1 MEEKKRIAPAAIVA
15 AALVLAIFLAMAM
28 PLYSV
33 SVRSPN
39 RSYSYGYG
47 YYRYTYYDIEYTFYD
62 TIEQALDN
70 IDEVWA
76 TFFLITC
83 LLIVGAFVFS
93 FLGIFIRKAGI
104 GGSICAGIGANALLI
119 TPFCATNISEIG
131 VGGVLIFLL
140 LIPVMILNIVVASKK
155 AKATAAAVP
164 VTATVPV
171 APAVTMCPNCRS
183 FLPVGSVAC
192 NVCGTM
198 IAAPVAPAATQ
209 FCAGCGAPLEAGM
222 SFCRGCGR
230 PTPPPVP
237 TSYQ

>member
-39 RSYSYGYG
+39 RSYSYGYS

-62 TIEQALDN
+62 TIEQALNN

-155 AKATAAAVP
+155 PKK
-164 VTATVPV
+164 
-171 APAVTMCPNCRS
+171 APAVTVVPVVPVATLCPNCRNV
-183 FLPVGSVAC
+183 LPAGSVAC

>member
-33 SVRSPN
+33 SVRSQN
-39 RSYSYGYG
+39 RNNYGYG
-47 YYRYTYYDIEYTFYD
+47 YYRYTYYYDIEYTFYD

-83 LLIVGAFVFS
+83 LLIAGAFVFS
-93 FLGIFIRKAGI
+93 VLGIFIRKAGI
-104 GGSICAGIGANALLI
+104 GGAICAGIGANALLI

-155 AKATAAAVP
+155 AKAPAAAVP
-164 VTATVPV
+164 VAPV
-171 APAVTMCPNCRS
+171 MTMCPNCRS

-222 SFCRGCGR
+222 SFCRSCGR
-230 PTPPPVP
+230 PAPPPVP